1 MRQEL
6 IHQAVQK
13 RKATSD
19 TDGNLKAL
27 LTSSESESSSDPACG
42 AELDDAVGWVSVE
55 GGLDTDCSS
64 AVAEGAA
71 AEFSNGLC
79 NKTPQ
84 V

>member
-1 MRQEL
+1 MN
-6 IHQAVQK
+6 QAVQK
-13 RKATSD
+13 CKTSSD
-19 TDGNLKAL
+19 TTDGNSKRL
-27 LTSSESESSSDPACG
+27 LTSSDSESSPDPACG

-55 GGLDTDCSS
+55 GEVDVDCSS
-64 AVAEGAA
+64 AVAEDAA